1 MHSEKYWEAEVNKL
15 IHKMSASAPPWKPG
29 SIHVLRDV
37 GVLEVGAEAKGNG
50 KAMPPHAAEAG
61 AKAKGKGKA
70 MPPPAAEAGAKAE
83 AKAKATAKWVK
94 TGKAMPPHAAEAGAK
109 AKGKGKAMPPPAA
122 KAGAKAEAKAKAKA
136 KCVKT
141 GKGQKVPEAQRRW
154 VHIHW
159 PPWPD
164 HGTAFFVHRDSTVGE
179 LLRKIAKWY
188 GLHVS
193 ECDICLDKCDRRLA
207 RDTQWK
213 DCGEWD
219 IEVTFVKN
227 ATTNIVENR
236 MVFQ

>member
-1 MHSEKYWEAEVNKL
+1 MHSAKYWQADVNRQT
-15 IHKMSASAPPWKPG
+15 HTMSASAPPWKPG
-29 SIHVLRDV
+29 NIHVLRDV
-37 GVLEVGAEAKGNG
+37 GVLEVGAEAKGN
-50 KAMPPHAAEAG
+50 
-61 AKAKGKGKA
+61 
-70 MPPPAAEAGAKAE
+70 
-83 AKAKATAKWVK
+83 
-94 TGKAMPPHAAEAGAK
+94 GKAMPPHAAEAGAK

>member
-1 MHSEKYWEAEVNKL
+1 
-15 IHKMSASAPPWKPG
+15 
-29 SIHVLRDV
+29 
-37 GVLEVGAEAKGNG
+37 
-50 KAMPPHAAEAG
+50 
-61 AKAKGKGKA
+61 
-70 MPPPAAEAGAKAE
+70 
-83 AKAKATAKWVK
+83 
-94 TGKAMPPHAAEAGAK
+94 
-109 AKGKGKAMPPPAA
+109 
-122 KAGAKAEAKAKAKA
+122 
-136 KCVKT
+136 
-141 GKGQKVPEAQRRW
+141 

>member
-1 MHSEKYWEAEVNKL
+1 MHSAKYWQADVNRQT
-15 IHKMSASAPPWKPG
+15 HTMSASAPPWKPG
-29 SIHVLRDV
+29 NIHVLRDV

-94 TGKAMPPHAAEAGAK
+94 TGK
-109 AKGKGKAMPPPAA
+109 
-122 KAGAKAEAKAKAKA
+122 
-136 KCVKT
+136 
-141 GKGQKVPEAQRRW
+141 GQQVPEAQRRW

>member
-1 MHSEKYWEAEVNKL
+1 MHSAKHWEADVNKQT
-15 IHKMSASAPPWKPG
+15 HNMSASAPPWKPG

-70 MPPPAAEAGAKAE
+70 MPPPAA
-83 AKAKATAKWVK
+83 
-94 TGKAMPPHAAEAGAK
+94 
-109 AKGKGKAMPPPAA
+109 

-136 KCVKT
+136 KWAKT

-193 ECDICLDKCDRRLA
+193 ECGICLDKCDRRLA
-207 RDTQWK
+207 KDTQWK
-213 DCGEWD
+213 DYGDWD

-227 ATTNIVENR
+227 GTTDIVENR